1 MENTYVT
8 ITGTHNYLGMKPFKV
23 GRVVRLT
30 KEPDNPYDCEAIKI
44 ELPYLDTVGYVANSA
59 HTVFEGTNSAG
70 RLYDKIGDTAYARV
84 MFITHSSVIARVLS
98 EDEAKSIEFPKE

>member
-8 ITGTHNYLGMKPFKV
+8 ITGTHNYLGKKPFKV
-23 GRVVRLT
+23 GRIVKLA
-30 KEPDNPYDCEAIKI
+30 KEPDNQFDCEAIKV

-70 RLYDKIGDTAYARV
+70 RLYDKIGEEAYAKV
-84 MFITHSSVIARVLS
+84 MFITHSSIIARVLS
-98 EDEAKSIEFPKE
+98 AEEAKGIEFPKE